1 MSDESLGTVLRNLDD
16 KIQAGKGLNELKLY
30 LEDHA
35 KAI

>member
-1 MSDESLGTVLRNLDD
+1 MTQESLGQVLRNLED
-16 KIQAGKGLNELKLY
+16 KIQDGEGLNELKLY